1 MLATFQLSRFKLLAE
16 NAWDA
21 HQRGILVVD
30 IDGTLCGGPVNGD
43 YSLVEPIHEACEA
56 LRKANNSGYYIVLF
70 TARNMQTFKGSL
82 GLINKYTAPVLLK
95 WLIDNQIPYDEIH
108 FGKPWGPGVSYVDDR
123 GLPIGEFIDNH
134 P

>member
-1 MLATFQLSRFKLLAE
+1 
-16 NAWDA
+16 
-21 HQRGILVVD
+21 
-30 IDGTLCGGPVNGD
+30 
-43 YSLVEPIHEACEA
+43 
-56 LRKANNSGYYIVLF
+56 
-70 TARNMQTFKGSL
+70 MQTFKGSL